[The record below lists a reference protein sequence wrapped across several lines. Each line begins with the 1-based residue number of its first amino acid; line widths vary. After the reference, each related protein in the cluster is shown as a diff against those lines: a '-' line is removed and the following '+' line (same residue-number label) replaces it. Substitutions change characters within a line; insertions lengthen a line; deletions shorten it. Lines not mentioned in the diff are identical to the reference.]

1 MLNAKLI
8 GCLSLLAFSSVLAE
22 PVIANAS
29 FEEDPA
35 PLQNVK
41 PEEIT
46 KNPKALALVEG
57 KWCRLAWGCPNAT
70 DTACSFVELKNAPA
84 GKRVAQIDAKINQIS
99 CFAYT
104 LTGLTPGQWY
114 EVSAMLRCEK
124 TVGQGT
130 FIQVEYW
137 SKGYASGT
145 IDSEHLVGTV
155 PWTRAVVQFQA
166 PGKEY
171 NQILSCWQF
180 GGPGK
185 SWLDDVKIRKIVPP
199 ANDISKRRVLDAP
212 FWGMFTCYANY
223 LHQYGKDMKAAGVY
237 WQRQGCSALAPEQQ
251 KIATDLGMAYEMCLD
266 GMPAA
271 TDPKDPCY
279 PLTTSKDYQAY
290 VKDCLKQA
298 GPTIKIWEVFNEP
311 NTRTDWTLPGY
322 ASLLCLAG
330 KTIKAAKPEAIF
342 ATGGFTS
349 PEIGYTEACL
359 KRGAD
364 KYLDLVLC
372 HPYGVDEALDSRLV
386 AFTAAFQRRHRPD
399 LMLAINET
407 GFPTWDPATGCA
419 PNDWFVSE
427 KDQASKVVK
436 LHLQALAHKLSF
448 VTYLGWNDFTENS
461 DQAKNMGLVRVDGS
475 PKPAYYAYRFMTKTI
490 GNRKVAN
497 WTYQQDSGARV
508 YTFTGAKPLWVVWNA
523 LNDTDVVVDTGATE
537 VFLCD
542 ALGTKLTIK
551 PTSGKITVKATKDPV
566 YLVPIE

>member
-1 MLNAKLI
+1 M
-8 GCLSLLAFSSVLAE
+8 
-22 PVIANAS
+22 
-29 FEEDPA
+29 
-35 PLQNVK
+35 
-41 PEEIT
+41 
-46 KNPKALALVEG
+46 
-57 KWCRLAWGCPNAT
+57 
-70 DTACSFVELKNAPA
+70 
-84 GKRVAQIDAKINQIS
+84 AQIDAKINQIS

-171 NQILSCWQF
+171 SQILSCWQF

-185 SWLDDVKIRKIVPP
+185 SWLDDVKIRKIAPP

-212 FWGMFTCYANY
+212 FWGMFTCFANY

-251 KIATDLGMAYEMCLD
+251 KIAAELGMAYEMCLD

-271 TDPKDPCY
+271 TDPKDPCF
-279 PLTTSKDYQAY
+279 PLTNSKDYRAY
-290 VKDCLKQA
+290 VENCLKQA

-311 NTRTDWTLPGY
+311 NTNPAWTLPGY
-322 ASLLCLAG
+322 ANLLCLAG

-407 GFPTWDPATGCA
+407 GFPTWDPATDWP

-436 LHLQALAHKLSF
+436 LHIQALAHKLSF
-448 VTYLGWNDFTENS
+448 VTYLGWNDFPKVS
-461 DQAKNMGLVRVDGS
+461 DQARNMGLVRMDGS
-475 PKPAYYAYRFMTKTI
+475 PKPAYYAYRFMTQTI

-497 WTYQQDSGARV
+497 WTYEQNTGARV
-508 YTFTGAKPLWVVWNA
+508 YTFTGDKPVWMVWNA
-523 LNDTDVVVDTGATE
+523 LNDTDVVVDTGTTE

-542 ALGTKLTIK
+542 AMGTKLTVK
-551 PTSGKITVKATKDPV
+551 PTSGKITVKATIDPV